1 MFPLTVM
8 CIFTLSHRHPK
19 VEEKTPALPSGE
31 SESIGLETGEVGDM
45 APTTRKQQVGGDPAQ
60 KGTWEM
66 GSCPWRLKIT
76 NAGRRELPV
85 SSGLKQRLTKVHSSN
100 SVGLTG
106 IRKG

>member
-8 CIFTLSHRHPK
+8 RIFTLSHRHPK

-45 APTTRKQQVGGDPAQ
+45 APATRKQQVGGDPAQ

-66 GSCPWRLKIT
+66 GSCPWCLKIT

-85 SSGLKQRLTKVHSSN
+85 SSGLKQRLTKVHSLN